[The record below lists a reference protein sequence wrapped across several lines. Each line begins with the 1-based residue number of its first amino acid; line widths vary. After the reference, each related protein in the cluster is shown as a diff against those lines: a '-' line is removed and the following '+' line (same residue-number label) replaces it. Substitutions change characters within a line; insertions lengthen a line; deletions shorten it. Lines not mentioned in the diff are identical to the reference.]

1 MAAKGEAL
9 RSTLAK
15 LSVTKAGGAYI
26 PPARL
31 KALMAEAAA
40 ADPGSVEFQRMSWDA
55 LKKSITGLVNK
66 VAAENIKTIVVEL
79 FGGSNL
85 IRGRGLYCRSI
96 MRAQALSLSFTPV
109 FAALT
114 AVVNTKL
121 PMVGEL
127 LVIRLVSQFRR
138 SFKRNDKTVCNST
151 AMFIAHLV
159 NQRVVHEVL
168 ALEILVLLL
177 EQPTDDSVE
186 IAVGF
191 MREVGAFL
199 AEEAPKANNSIFDRF
214 RAVLYEGDISKR
226 VQYMI
231 EVLSQV
237 RRDGFKD
244 NLRIPEALDLV
255 EEDDQITHSVSLD
268 DQLNVQEGLNVFKN
282 DPDFLENEERYRA
295 IKAEILGEDDG
306 SDDGGSDADSETGSS
321 SDESEAADPDA
332 AQRQLE
338 IHDRTETNLTN
349 LRRTIYLT
357 IMSSLDFEESV
368 HKLLKLE
375 IPEGQDIELCNMIV
389 ECCSQER
396 TYSKFYGNMGERF
409 CKLHRK
415 WSDNFEQ
422 SFRNYYDTIHR
433 YETNRLRNIARFFGH
448 LYSTDSVSW
457 AALSVIHMNEEDTT
471 SSSRIFVKILFQE
484 IQQQL
489 SLKTLAERFSE
500 PSLQEHWQGLF
511 PKDNPKNTRFSIN
524 YFTSIGMGVLTEDMR
539 EHLKNAPKILL
550 AQRQAALAAR
560 GSDDS
565 DTDSSSVLS
574 SSTGSRSRSSYSSR
588 SSRSYSSRS
597 RSSRSRSRSYSS
609 GSYSS
614 RSYSSRS
621 YSSYS
626 GSSRSRSRSRDRSR
640 RPRGRSVSRSR
651 SRSFTRSPSRSRSR
665 TPSPR
670 RRRGRSRTRS
680 ASYSSRSR
688 SYSRSRSRSYSR
700 STSRSRSYSRSLSRS
715 RSRSRSVDAPRDR
728 RYRSAS
734 RSERSYSDAEDRE
747 PRSRPLS
754 RGRRDSFSSQSR
766 TPSPRDRR

>member
-1 MAAKGEAL
+1 
-9 RSTLAK
+9 
-15 LSVTKAGGAYI
+15 
-26 PPARL
+26 
-31 KALMAEAAA
+31 MAEAAA
-40 ADPGSVEFQRMSWDA
+40 ADPGSVEYQRMSWDA

-66 VAAENIKTIVVEL
+66 VATDNIKSIVPEL
-79 FGGSNL
+79 FGGANL

-114 AVVNTKL
+114 AIVNTKL

-127 LVIRLVSQFRR
+127 LVTRLVSQFRR

-177 EQPTDDSVE
+177 EKPTDDSVE

-214 RAVLYEGDISKR
+214 RAVLYEGEISKR

-237 RRDGFKD
+237 RREGFKD
-244 NLRIPEALDLV
+244 NPRIPEALDLV
-255 EEDDQITHSVSLD
+255 EEDDQITHRISLD
-268 DQLNVQEGLNVFKN
+268 DQLNVEEGLNVFKK
-282 DPDFLENEERYRA
+282 DPKFVENEDRYRS
-295 IKAEILGEDDG
+295 IKAEILGENSD
-306 SDDGGSDADSETGSS
+306 SDDSGSDADSETDSG
-321 SDESEAADPDA
+321 SDESEAGGGEDD

-338 IHDRTETNLTN
+338 IHDRTETNLIN

-375 IPEGQDIELCNMIV
+375 VPEGQDIELCNMIV

-415 WSDNFEQ
+415 WSELFAQ
-422 SFRNYYDTIHR
+422 SFSNYYDTIHR

-448 LYSTDSVSW
+448 LFSTDSISW
-457 AALSVIHMNEEDTT
+457 ASLSVVHMNEDDTT
-471 SSSRIFVKILFQE
+471 SSSRIFIKILFQE
-484 IQQQL
+484 LQQQL
-489 SLKTLAERFSE
+489 GLKDLAERFKE
-500 PSLQEHWQGLF
+500 PSLQEDWKGLF
-511 PKDNPKNTRFSIN
+511 PKDNPKSTRFSIN
-524 YFTSIGMGVLTEDMR
+524 YFTSIGLGVLTEEMR

-574 SSTGSRSRSSYSSR
+574 SSTDSRSRSSYSS
-588 SSRSYSSRS
+588 YS
-597 RSSRSRSRSYSS
+597 RSSR
-609 GSYSS
+609 SYSS

-621 YSSYS
+621 YSSRSRSRSPSYS
-626 GSSRSRSRSRDRSR
+626 SRSYSSRSRSRSL
-640 RPRGRSVSRSR
+640 SRS
-651 SRSFTRSPSRSRSR
+651 P
-665 TPSPR
+665 PPA

-680 ASYSSRSR
+680 ASYSS
-688 SYSRSRSRSYSR
+688 YS
-700 STSRSRSYSRSLSRS
+700 SRS
-715 RSRSRSVDAPRDR
+715 RSRSRSRSFTRSITPRRSYSRLRSRSPYASRKRATLSRSRSADMAKR
-728 RYRSAS
+728 RSRRSPSRSSYSGSETDAS
-734 RSERSYSDAEDRE
+734 RSRSPPPRARRTHDRSPSYS
-747 PRSRPLS
+747 RS
-754 RGRRDSFSSQSR
+754 
-766 TPSPRDRR
+766 PSPVSRR